1 MNLIGSRDCLLHDLS
16 TREQTRESV
25 SDTTDV
31 NRLPADRLHEHIAG
45 LQVVLDVTRELAA
58 EKDLESLL
66 DLIIQRAS
74 EALRCERASLFLF
87 DDERQELYTHSVTQ
101 LDEGVETI
109 RMPIDKGI
117 VGLVARERR
126 IEHVAAPYDHPEFN
140 PEYDQL
146 TGFHTRNILAA
157 PLIAW
162 GDEEKL
168 LGVLQL
174 INRTDGSF
182 DDADSQLLAAFAA
195 HAAVAVD
202 RAILTRHYEEKRKLL
217 VELDLAK
224 QIQTNLLPRELPD
237 IPDYEFAAIS
247 QAADATGGDY
257 YDVIPQQ
264 PSGRIGLVVAD
275 VSGHGFGP
283 SLLMATARAILR
295 GIAKRETAPDV
306 LVSELADALFDDLKS
321 NRRFITLLYGTLDP
335 TSHTFRYA
343 NAGHGP
349 VALHL
354 QARSGQVHSLVEDEA
369 RGFPLG
375 WFEESYA
382 ACQPVTLA
390 PGDLLV
396 LGTDGLV
403 ETRRDSQ
410 QFGIGRF
417 CDLLLEH
424 HREPLPDILDKAK
437 SATIEFN
444 ESDSLDDDLTLLIV
458 RRRENS

>member
-1 MNLIGSRDCLLHDLS
+1 MSDSTDLS
-16 TREQTRESV
+16 
-25 SDTTDV
+25 
-31 NRLPADRLHEHIAG
+31 RLSTDRLHEHMAG

-66 DLIIQRAS
+66 ELIIQRAS

-87 DDERQELYTHSVTQ
+87 DDERQELYTHSVTE
-101 LDEGVETI
+101 LDAGVEVI
-109 RMPIDKGI
+109 RLPIDKG
-117 VGLVARERR
+117 VAGLVARERR
-126 IEHVAAPYDHPEFN
+126 IEHVADPYNHPEFN
-140 PEYDQL
+140 PEFDQL

-162 GDEEKL
+162 GKEEKL

-174 INRTDGSF
+174 LNRTEGAF
-182 DDADSQLLAAFAA
+182 DDSDTQLLAAFAA

-224 QIQTNLLPRELPD
+224 QIQMNLLPRDLPD
-237 IPDYEFAAIS
+237 IPNYEFAAIS
-247 QAADATGGDY
+247 QAAEATGGDY

-264 PSGRIGLVVAD
+264 SSGQIGLVVAD

-295 GIAKRETAPDV
+295 GIARRETAPDI
-306 LVSELADALFDDLKS
+306 LVNELADALFDDLNS
-321 NRRFITLLYGTLDP
+321 NRRFITLLYGMLDP
-335 TSHTFRYA
+335 RNHTFRYA

-354 QARSGQVHSLVEDEA
+354 QAESSQIHSLVADDA

-375 WFEESYA
+375 WFEEPYA
-382 ACQPVTLA
+382 ACEPVTLA
-390 PGDLLV
+390 CGDMLV
-396 LGTDGLV
+396 FGTDGLV
-403 ETRRDSQ
+403 ETRRGSE
-410 QFGIGRF
+410 QFGTKRF
-417 CDLLLEH
+417 CDLLRKH
-424 HREPLPDILDKAK
+424 HREPLRDIIEQLKN
-437 SATIEFN
+437 ATIAFN
-444 ESDSLDDDLTLLIV
+444 EADALDDDLTLLIV
-458 RRRENS
+458 RRGANA